1 MRLIV
6 GLGNP
11 GRRYRGTRHNMGR
24 EVVERLAATCAIR
37 VDMEEG
43 WATTGRGTID
53 GQRVLLAWPETY
65 MNVSGQAVADLR
77 RRHRIPVDHL
87 LIVCDDLDLPPG
99 TIRLRERGSAGGHNG
114 LQSVIDA
121 LGTAAFPRL
130 RVGIGRP
137 PAEVDPADYVLQ
149 RPTPQERALLDDAV
163 ARAVQGIV
171 LWVRDGPQ
179 AAMRFCNVRRSAVP
193 SPGAGGRAG

>member
-24 EVVERLAATCAIR
+24 EVVERLAARCGIR
-37 VDMEEG
+37 VDVEDG
-43 WATTGRGTID
+43 WATIGRGTID
-53 GQRVLLAWPETY
+53 GQRVLLGWPEAY

-77 RRHRIPVDHL
+77 RRHRIPAEHL
-87 LIVCDDLDLPPG
+87 LVVCDDLDLPPG
-99 TIRLRERGSAGGHNG
+99 TLRFREQGSAGGHNG

-121 LGTAAFPRL
+121 LGTTGFPRL

-137 PAEVDPADYVLQ
+137 PAGIDPADYVLQ
-149 RPTPQERALLDDAV
+149 RPTPDERAVLDDAV
-163 ARAVQGIV
+163 ARAVEGIV
-171 LWVRDGPQ
+171 LWVREGPQ
-179 AAMRFCNVRRSAVP
+179 AAMRFCNARRSAAQP
-193 SPGAGGRAG
+193 PAPARG

>member
-24 EVVERLAATCAIR
+24 EVVERLAARCRIR
-37 VDMEEG
+37 VDIQDG
-43 WATTGRGTID
+43 WATIGRGTID
-53 GQRVLLAWPETY
+53 GQRVLLGWPEAY

-77 RRHRIPVDHL
+77 RRHRIPAEHL
-87 LIVCDDLDLPPG
+87 LIVYDDLDLPPG
-99 TIRLRERGSAGGHNG
+99 TLRFREQGSAGGHNG

-121 LGTAAFPRL
+121 LGTTGFPRL

-137 PAEVDPADYVLQ
+137 GPEIDVVEWVLERFTAEEGPFVEESLV
-149 RPTPQERALLDDAV
+149 
-163 ARAVQGIV
+163 RAVRAVLVILETGIEEAMNRFNRRQG
-171 LWVRDGPQ
+171 
-179 AAMRFCNVRRSAVP
+179 
-193 SPGAGGRAG
+193 